1 VISVLIP
8 IYNFD
13 VRALVVRLQH
23 QAEQSLIPFEIICL
37 DDHSDLHFKEL
48 NSEIEG
54 LKNVK
59 FIRLSKNIGR
69 STIRN
74 RLAEL
79 ANYEYLLFMDCDSMP
94 ETDVF
99 IFNYAAFLKPDTVLY
114 GGRTYSSEKPFNKDL
129 YFHWHYGREREVK
142 TAKQRSENPYSSFMT
157 NNFVIP
163 KKIMLEIGFDESLKH
178 YGHEDT
184 VFGLELKKQ
193 GIKIHHLDN
202 PLRHIGLEEASVFL
216 KKSEQAVENLLFLMK
231 KHALED
237 NIKLLRYFLKSR
249 KWMLHPLIYVWF
261 YLFRSSLKR
270 NLLGTKPKLRNF
282 DLYKLGY
289 MVFVSGKMKDERV
302 KE

>member
-1 VISVLIP
+1 MISVLIP

-23 QAEQSLIPFEIICL
+23 QGEQSLIPYEIICL

-48 NSEIEG
+48 NSEIEV
-54 LKNVK
+54 LDNVK
-59 FIRLSKNIGR
+59 FIRLNKNIGR
-69 STIRN
+69 SAIRN
-74 RLAEL
+74 RLAEM
-79 ANYEYLLFMDCDSMP
+79 ASYEYLLFMDCDSMP

-129 YFHWHYGREREVK
+129 YFHWLYGMEREVK
-142 TAKQRSENPYSSFMT
+142 TAKQRSENTYSSFMT

-163 KKIMLEIGFDESLKH
+163 KKIMLEIGFDESLKQ

-184 VFGLELKKQ
+184 VFGLELKKK
-193 GIKIHHLDN
+193 GVKIYHLDN
-202 PLRHIGLEEASVFL
+202 PLRHIGLEDALVFL
-216 KKSEQAVENLLFLMK
+216 IKSEQAVENLLFLMK
-231 KHALED
+231 KHDLND
-237 NIKLLRYFLKSR
+237 DIKLLRFFNKTR
-249 KWMLHPLIYVWF
+249 KYLLHPLIYIWF

-270 NLLGTKPKLRNF
+270 NLLGPKPKLRNF

-289 MVFVSGKMKDERV
+289 MVFVSGKNER
-302 KE
+302 

>member
-59 FIRLSKNIGR
+59 FIRLIKNIGR
-69 STIRN
+69 SAIRN

-99 IFNYAAFLKPDTVLY
+99 IFNYAAFLAPDTVLY
-114 GGRTYSSEKPFNKDL
+114 GGRTYSPEKPFNKDL
-129 YFHWHYGREREVK
+129 FFHWLYGSTREVK
-142 TAKQRSENPYSSFMT
+142 SAEERSENPYSSFMS

-163 KKIMLEIGFDESLKH
+163 KKIMLEIGFDESLKQ

-184 VFGLELKKQ
+184 VFGLELKKRSVH
-193 GIKIHHLDN
+193 IHHLNN
-202 PLRHIGLEEASVFL
+202 PLRHTGLETASVFL
-216 KKSEQAVENLLFLMK
+216 RKSEQAIENLLMLMQ
-231 KHALED
+231 KHELQSE
-237 NIKLLRYFLKSR
+237 IKLLRYFVKTQ
-249 KWMLHPLIYVWF
+249 KWGLHTFIYLWF
-261 YLFRSSLKR
+261 YFFSSFLKAR
-270 NLLGTKPKLRNF
+270 LLGENPNLRTF

-289 MVFVSGKMKDERV
+289 MVYNKSWLKKSV
-302 KE
+302 

>member
-1 VISVLIP
+1 MISVLIP

-59 FIRLSKNIGR
+59 FIRLIKNIGR
-69 STIRN
+69 SAIRN

-99 IFNYAAFLKPDTVLY
+99 IFNYAAFLAPDTVLY
-114 GGRTYSSEKPFNKDL
+114 GGRTYSPEKPFNKDL
-129 YFHWHYGREREVK
+129 FFHWLYGSTREVK
-142 TAKQRSENPYSSFMT
+142 SAEERSENPYSSFMS

-163 KKIMLEIGFDESLKH
+163 KKIMLEIGFDESLKQ

-184 VFGLELKKQ
+184 VFGLELKKRSVH
-193 GIKIHHLDN
+193 IHHLNN
-202 PLRHIGLEEASVFL
+202 PLRHTGLETASVFL
-216 KKSEQAVENLLFLMK
+216 RKSEQAIENLLMLMQ
-231 KHALED
+231 KHELQSE
-237 NIKLLRYFLKSR
+237 IKLLRYFVKTQ
-249 KWMLHPLIYVWF
+249 KWGLHTFIYLWF
-261 YLFRSSLKR
+261 YFFSSFLKAR
-270 NLLGTKPKLRNF
+270 LLGENPNLRTF

-289 MVFVSGKMKDERV
+289 MVYNKSWLKKSV
-302 KE
+302 